1 MAEQLNQLNQQEPQE
16 DDEIEDQGEGEDEEQ
31 MIDIDNL
38 NDNEKAIL
46 FQYLQDEY
54 QKNPDQLP
62 MPKEVIEKFLADNQH
77 LIENMQMM

>member
-1 MAEQLNQLNQQEPQE
+1 
-16 DDEIEDQGEGEDEEQ
+16 

-62 MPKEVIEKFLADNQH
+62 MPKDVIEQFLSDN
-77 LIENMQMM
+77 